1 MSIEDDPI
9 EITVLGRTFEAPATR
24 TAKGSPFWNFPIA
37 GALSGRGVELDA
49 PGESFPTVLTV
60 NGRDH
65 KFGRVPKNSGSSVS
79 GQTTRFKPFTKAREV
94 RTETHIGSHLLEIH
108 SRVTL
113 RRNGKWYFWF
123 RAEQAGQNQQ
133 QPDRAARATESAWD
147 KLKRIFPAE

>member
-24 TAKGSPFWNFPIA
+24 TAKGSLFWNFPVEA
-37 GALSGRGVELDA
+37 TLGGGVELDA
-49 PGESFPTVLTV
+49 LGESLPTVLTV

-65 KFGRVPKNSGSSVS
+65 KFGRGPKNSRSSVS
-79 GQTTRFKPFTKAREV
+79 GQTTGFKPFTKAREV
-94 RTETHIGSHLLEIH
+94 RTEAHIGSHLLEIH

-123 RAEQAGQNQQ
+123 RAERPGQNQQ
-133 QPDRAARATESAWD
+133 LPDRAARGTESAWD
-147 KLKRIFPAE
+147 KLKRVFPAE